1 MTLHQPDP
9 CGAGESAYLPSRP
22 PSTFRLDAEAIDP
35 TRPIGMALVVA
46 DEPGLGTL
54 ATIGSA
60 RWLIDLLAEQ
70 DMPVR
75 EQRLVLA
82 RALAEVEAGDCQVRQ
97 ASPDTATV
105 SLTRLL
111 CAAAMLAGDLVRER
125 GAAEA
130 SL

>member
-9 CGAGESAYLPSRP
+9 QGRGEPACLPPRP
-22 PSTFRLDAEAIDP
+22 PSVFRLDAEAIDP
-35 TRPIGMALVVA
+35 TRPIGMALVIA
-46 DEPGLGTL
+46 DEPGLGTPAAI
-54 ATIGSA
+54 ATA
-60 RWLIDLLAEQ
+60 RWLVDLLAEQ
-70 DMPVR
+70 DLPAR

-130 SL
+130 SR